1 MTKENFI
8 DFIKDLGFGQTWTSD
23 SDSFSLSTDV
33 VGNPNQ
39 NIMAFSD
46 QLNITIVEDRVQL
59 SLSQLSTHMSVGK
72 NFGSFILNTFGDKD
86 DLQLEIFLSFIISS
100 FNKKPDGIIRYMR
113 DKKIENILK

>member
-33 VGNPNQ
+33 GDPNP
-39 NIMAFSD
+39 IMAFSD

-72 NFGSFILNTFGDKD
+72 NFGSFSLNTFGDKD

-100 FNKKPDGIIRYMR
+100 FNKKPDSIIKYMR